1 MVDVIPSILTADPVE
16 AQEML
21 LRAEKAAKRISID
34 IADGEFAAN
43 KTIDPTVFA
52 QISVSADLDFQL
64 MVKEPVNWIKKCVDS
79 GADRVVGHVEMM
91 NDQDEFVGEL
101 NNLGVASG
109 LALDIDTPVE
119 EIVPGLLGFISVIY
133 LMSYPAGVGG
143 QPFDS
148 RVLDKVRELKKAREN
163 GERNYRIHVDGGI
176 NEKTVVKV
184 AKAGADEVSVGRS
197 LFAGDMLE
205 KINKLKE
212 AAKNG

>member
-119 EIVPGLLGFISVIY
+119 EIVPGLLGFISVI
-133 LMSYPAGVGG
+133 
-143 QPFDS
+143 
-148 RVLDKVRELKKAREN
+148 
-163 GERNYRIHVDGGI
+163 
-176 NEKTVVKV
+176 
-184 AKAGADEVSVGRS
+184 
-197 LFAGDMLE
+197 
-205 KINKLKE
+205 
-212 AAKNG
+212 